1 MITNLLVIVFILLA
15 VFWFSTQG
23 LFSALLHLVSLLCAG
38 TLALAAWEPL
48 AIGYLIDRMP
58 EYAWGV
64 GLLAPFVIFLLLLRT
79 AIDFAVPGNVD
90 FPQLVNSIAGGAIGL
105 VIGLLTA
112 GFILIG
118 VQFVGGCGL
127 GGYEPWTTQAG
138 KLTRNQH
145 LWLGADDFADAVF
158 TTLSGGAFSP
168 FSGPPLSQTQPSL
181 VQAAGAFR
189 QSGREFARL
198 SLRPA
203 NVSLT
208 RKIDLDPKTLPADLR
223 PKSNAGVIAVAT
235 QLNLAGSGNL
245 AGAADNDGIFTAGPS
260 QVMLLVHDADGQAQM
275 ISPFGYILNKDF
287 GTLMLTGEYARTGS
301 AAEADIDWLFEVP
314 AGLTPKYLRI
324 KQLRLPIPDTK
335 PAPAQV
341 DQWLAAVQ
349 WKPAVAPKTPT
360 TSADGGM
367 ESGHG
372 LGAGMEG
379 AEIKVDDTLPV
390 VLSDNWLN
398 SRANNVRTEGQNIV
412 SAEGQIQIDTGERVD
427 RNLAINHISHGD
439 NQAIVRI
446 KMADA
451 RARSMY
457 GKAMQLAGQFQAP
470 MLVSDSGSRYYA
482 IGYCRWNPAGMI
494 YLKIDTTS
502 LIQTM
507 KEIDIDRLA
516 DGEELYL
523 YFRVDRNI
531 RLTQFKVGSAETQ
544 PVNLSVP

>member
-23 LFSALLHLVSLLCAG
+23 LFSALLHLVALLCAG

-48 AIGYLIDRMP
+48 TIGYLIDRMP

-64 GLLAPFVIFLLLLRT
+64 GLLVPFVIFLLLLRT

-90 FPQLVNSIAGGAIGL
+90 FPHLVNSIAGGAIGL

-118 VQFVGGCGL
+118 VQFVGGFGR
-127 GGYEPWTTQAG
+127 GGYEPWTTQGG
-138 KLTRNQH
+138 KLTRTQH
-145 LWLGADDFADAVF
+145 LWLSADDFADTVF
-158 TTLSGGAFSP
+158 TTLSGGAFHP
-168 FSGPPLSQTQPSL
+168 FSGNPLSQTQPSL
-181 VQAAGAFR
+181 VEAAGAFR
-189 QSGREFARL
+189 QPGREFARL

-208 RKIDLDPKTLPADLR
+208 RKIDLDPKKLPADLR
-223 PKSNAGVIAVAT
+223 PKFNAGLIVLTT

-245 AGAADNDGIFTAGPS
+245 AGAADNDGIFTAGPA

-275 ISPFGYILNKDF
+275 ISPIGYVFEKNF
-287 GTLMLTGEYARTGS
+287 GTLSLTGEYARTGS
-301 AAEADIDWLFEVP
+301 ATEADIDWLFEVP

-324 KQLRLPIPDTK
+324 KQLRLPITDAKTST
-335 PAPAQV
+335 PAQV

-349 WKPAVAPKTPT
+349 WKPADAPKTPLP
-360 TSADGGM
+360 TSSVV
-367 ESGHG
+367 EPGHG

-398 SRANNVRTEGQNIV
+398 SRANNVRTEGQNLV
-412 SAEGQIQIDTGERVD
+412 SAEGQIQIDTRERVD

-482 IGYCRWNPAGMI
+482 IGYCRWNPAGVI

-502 LIQTM
+502 LIQSM
-507 KEIDIDRLA
+507 KEIDIDRLT

-544 PVNLSVP
+544 PVNLTVP